1 MTSGLGLSL
10 RRMFNWM
17 MSLGAM
23 DLGNN
28 RRTAPGAL
36 SIARSGC
43 RGPGQ
48 PFRHGLRTS
57 SLVTVLS
64 PFADTKDS
72 PTVMARTV
80 LAGKV
85 ATSDACS

>member
-23 DLGNN
+23 DLDKNQ
-28 RRTAPGAL
+28 RTAPGAL
-36 SIARSGC
+36 FMARNGC

-48 PFRHGLRTS
+48 HFRHDLRTS
-57 SLVTVLS
+57 SLVTVLF
-64 PFADTKDS
+64 PFADTKNS
-72 PTVMARTV
+72 PTVMTRTV
-80 LAGKV
+80 PAGQA